1 MFIRSSYALIVI
13 FVVAVTGI
21 TSAFAA
27 PISIETD
34 SDVYDHSS
42 IITVTGQIANIDPNY
57 LAVALKAIAP
67 NGNIA
72 GVAQPEVSS
81 DGIFTA
87 IFNTSGHQWKD
98 NGTYQITATYNPTKN
113 HKIDTTISVEIKD
126 AVETGMVAETATAES
141 ATASIA
147 ETETTSFYEFPEGQI
162 AYDATCSNT
171 SPSFRG
177 NADDN
182 SILIEIDGT
191 HDGVLTIAL
200 DEEIIKPF
208 DDGSFFVLINNE
220 ENQDFVQE
228 GNKLTIPC
236 NAETER
242 IEIVGSWAIPE
253 FGTIAVMILVV
264 AIVSIIIVS
273 AKTKLSLIPRY

>member
-1 MFIRSSYALIVI
+1 MMNFHIYYVLLAV
-13 FVVAVTGI
+13 FVVAGTGI

-27 PISIETD
+27 VYDLSIETD

-42 IITVTGQIANIDPNY
+42 IITVTGQIANLDPNY
-57 LAVALKAIAP
+57 LAVALKVISP

-72 GVAQPEVSS
+72 GVAQPEVNT
-81 DGIFTA
+81 DGNFVG
-87 IFNTSGHQWKD
+87 IFNTSGYAWIN
-98 NGTYQITATYNPTKN
+98 NGTYQITATYLG
-113 HKIDTTISVEIKD
+113 IDTTISIEIKD
-126 AVETGMVAETATAES
+126 TVETGIAPETVTTETATA
-141 ATASIA
+141 AV
-147 ETETTSFYEFPEGQI
+147 TETISAYEFPEGQI
-162 AYDATCSNT
+162 AYDVTCSST

-177 NADDN
+177 NADDD

-208 DDGSFFVLINNE
+208 EDGTFFVVINGESFF
-220 ENQDFVQE
+220 DFTQE
-228 GNKLTIPC
+228 GNKLIIPC

-273 AKTKLSLIPRY
+273 AKTKLSLVPRY

>member
-13 FVVAVTGI
+13 FVVAGTGI

-34 SDVYDHSS
+34 SDAYDHSS

-57 LAVALKAIAP
+57 LAVALKVLSP

-72 GVAQPEVSS
+72 GVAQPEVNS
-81 DGIFTA
+81 DGSFMGT
-87 IFNTSGHQWKD
+87 FNTSGYSWKN
-98 NGTYQITATYNPTKN
+98 NGTYQITATYQ
-113 HKIDTTISVEIKD
+113 KIDATISVEIKGT
-126 AVETGMVAETATAES
+126 VGTGMVAETATAES
-141 ATASIA
+141 ATAS
-147 ETETTSFYEFPEGQI
+147 TGTTSAYEFPEGQI
-162 AYDATCSNT
+162 AYDITCSDT

-177 NADDN
+177 NSDD
-182 SILIEIDGT
+182 STLDVYIDATG
-191 HDGVLTIAL
+191 DGELTIAL

-208 DDGSFFVLINNE
+208 DDGSFFVLVNNE
-220 ENQDFVQE
+220 ETQDFVQE

-236 NAETER
+236 NVGDEK
-242 IEIVGSWAIPE
+242 ISIVGSWAVPE

-273 AKTKLSLIPRY
+273 AKTKLSLVPRY

>member
-13 FVVAVTGI
+13 FVVAGTGI

-57 LAVALKAIAP
+57 LAVALKVLSP

-72 GVAQPEVSS
+72 GVAQPEVNS
-81 DGIFTA
+81 DGSFMGT
-87 IFNTSGHQWKD
+87 FNTSGYSWKN
-98 NGTYQITATYNPTKN
+98 NGTYEITATYQ
-113 HKIDTTISVEIKD
+113 KIDATISVEIKD
-126 AVETGMVAETATAES
+126 TVGTGMVAETATAES
-141 ATASIA
+141 ATAA
-147 ETETTSFYEFPEGQI
+147 TETTSAYEFPEGQI
-162 AYDATCSNT
+162 AYDITCSNT

-177 NADDN
+177 NSDD
-182 SILIEIDGT
+182 STLDVYIDATG
-191 HDGVLTIAL
+191 DGELTIAL

-208 DDGSFFVLINNE
+208 DDGSFFVLVNNE
-220 ENQDFVQE
+220 EIQDFVQE
-228 GNKLTIPC
+228 GNKLIIPC
-236 NAETER
+236 KVGDEK
-242 IEIVGSWAIPE
+242 ISIVGSWAIPE

-273 AKTKLSLIPRY
+273 AKTKLSLVPRY

>member
-1 MFIRSSYALIVI
+1 VLLVVFIA
-13 FVVAVTGI
+13 AGTGI

-57 LAVALKAIAP
+57 LAVAIKVLSP

-72 GVAQPEVSS
+72 GVAQPQVNS
-81 DGIFTA
+81 DGSFVGT
-87 IFNTSGHQWKD
+87 FNTSGYAWKN
-98 NGTYQITATYNPTKN
+98 NGTYQITATYQ
-113 HKIDTTISVEIKD
+113 KIDTTILVEIKD
-126 AVETGMVAETATAES
+126 AVGTGIASEAPAAVVTA
-141 ATASIA
+141 ASG
-147 ETETTSFYEFPEGQI
+147 TETMSFYEFPEGQI
-162 AYDATCSNT
+162 AYELTCSNT
-171 SPSFRG
+171 SPSFIG
-177 NADDN
+177 NSDDD
-182 SILIEIDGT
+182 SILVEIDGT
-191 HDGVLTIAL
+191 HDGMLTIAL

-208 DDGSFFVLINNE
+208 DDGTFFVLINGE
-220 ENQDFVQE
+220 SFFDFTHE

-273 AKTKLSLIPRY
+273 AKTKLSLVPRY